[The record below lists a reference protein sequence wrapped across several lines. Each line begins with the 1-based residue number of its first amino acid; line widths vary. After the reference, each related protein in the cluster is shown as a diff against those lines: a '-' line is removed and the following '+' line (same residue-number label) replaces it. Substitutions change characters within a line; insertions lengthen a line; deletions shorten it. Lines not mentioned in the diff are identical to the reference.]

1 MAKIK
6 TIDVSFHTLLF
17 FETEWGGILGPG
29 KELEPEETLMAP
41 AQTARNTI
49 VRGEIVPAKGRWS
62 ARLEP
67 GQTLKMIDTE
77 GQQAID
83 FLCYSA
89 ELPFDRIN
97 IPTTVRL
104 NKSLYITKGSKIYS
118 DRARTMMSV
127 LEDTCGF
134 HDTLAGCCSCEI
146 DKVRYGVDKTESCR
160 TNFIAELAGWGMSPS
175 EIVSNINFFMRV
187 KFGADGELT
196 IADGVSRPGDY
207 VVLRAEMP
215 VIVVISNCPQE
226 NNPAAGFAPTPIEV
240 VVGEAP

>member
-1 MAKIK
+1 MNAATEANQGTVIRR
-6 TIDVSFHTLLF
+6 
-17 FETEWGGILGPG
+17 ETV
-29 KELEPEETLMAP
+29 A
-41 AQTARNTI
+41 
-49 VRGEIVPAKGRWS
+49 AKGRWS

-67 GQTLKMIDTE
+67 GQTLTLIDTR

-89 ELPFDRIN
+89 ELPLDRIN
-97 IPTTVRL
+97 LPNTVKL

-118 DRARTMMSV
+118 DLGRVMMSV
-127 LEDTCGF
+127 IDDTCGY

-160 TNFIAELAGWGMSPS
+160 TNFIAELAKWAMAPS

-187 KFGADGELT
+187 PFTAEGD
-196 IADGVSRPGDY
+196 IAIAEGISKAGDY

-215 VIVVISNCPQE
+215 VIVVISNCPQQH
-226 NNPAAGFAPTPIEV
+226 NPAAGFEPTPVEV
-240 VVGEAP
+240 IVADAPEVGG

>member
-1 MAKIK
+1 MTAAAAIAPN
-6 TIDVSFHTLLF
+6 TL
-17 FETEWGGILGPG
+17 
-29 KELEPEETLMAP
+29 
-41 AQTARNTI
+41 
-49 VRGEIVPAKGRWS
+49 VRREIVPAKGRWS
-62 ARLEP
+62 ARLKP

-89 ELPFDRIN
+89 ELPLDRIN

-118 DRARTMMSV
+118 ERARTMMSV
-127 LEDTCGF
+127 LEDTCGY

-187 KFGADGELT
+187 RFSADGELT
-196 IADGVSRPGDY
+196 IADGVSKPGDY

-215 VIVVISNCPQE
+215 LIVVISNCPQE
-226 NNPAAGFAPTPIEV
+226 NNPAAGFSPTPVEV
-240 VVGEAP
+240 IVSEAP

>member
-1 MAKIK
+1 MAAA
-6 TIDVSFHTLLF
+6 T
-17 FETEWGGILGPG
+17 GI
-29 KELEPEETLMAP
+29 TS
-41 AQTARNTI
+41 NSV
-49 VRGEIVPAKGRWS
+49 VRREIVPAKGRWS

-89 ELPFDRIN
+89 ELPLDRIN

-104 NKSLYITKGSKIYS
+104 NKSLYITKGSTIYS
-118 DRARTMMSV
+118 ERARTMMSV
-127 LEDTCGF
+127 LEDTCGY

-146 DKVRYGVDKTESCR
+146 DKVRYGIDKTESCR

-187 KFGADGELT
+187 KFSADGELT
-196 IADGVSRPGDY
+196 IAEGVSKPGDY

-226 NNPAAGFAPTPIEV
+226 NNPAAGFSPTPVEV
-240 VVGEAP
+240 IVSEAP